1 MRSRSSRRK
10 EIGARIGSELRALY
24 GEVLCEPLPYRFCEL
39 LGRLEEETRVA
50 AARSP
55 TARQGAL
62 SPSTARPDRKAP
74 GLPSRLRQAKVNYL
88 ESAE

>member
-1 MRSRSSRRK
+1 M
-10 EIGARIGSELRALY
+10 
-24 GEVLCEPLPYRFCEL
+24 
-39 LGRLEEETRVA
+39 VA